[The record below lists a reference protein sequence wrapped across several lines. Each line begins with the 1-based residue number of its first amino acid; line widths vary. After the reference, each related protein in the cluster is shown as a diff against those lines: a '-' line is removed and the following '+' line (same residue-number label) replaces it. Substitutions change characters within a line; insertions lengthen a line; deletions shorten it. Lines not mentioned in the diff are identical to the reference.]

1 MAGTTRNKMNKA
13 TRDRK
18 GERDYWLDHY
28 DQYQPGRQRTSSNQ
42 TITSADYIAIP
53 IPSNMPTP
61 LALPC
66 LIWRWGLGGGG
77 YGAIGGRNAHVVAY
91 EQSRNCQVS
100 ADEGEQVNHLCHR
113 PFCIQ
118 PAHLYI
124 GNAKTNA
131 EDRQALRSEMAKY
144 QTWDQIN
151 DRWDK
156 AGTGFYWE
164 APEIEEVSLGLM
176 EPLDCPHDV
185 GTIQSGGDA
194 VICSNCGELGR
205 SPDAVGH
212 RTPCWERWR
221 GSPPCRCEPCCCRSC
236 LYAMLEGAQRA
247 FDKMGGLPIHT
258 LGGAIPEHFLDETA
272 PLTKA
277 EARRIRATLEVWT
290 RTNKETN

>member
-1 MAGTTRNKMNKA
+1 
-13 TRDRK
+13 
-18 GERDYWLDHY
+18 
-28 DQYQPGRQRTSSNQ
+28 
-42 TITSADYIAIP
+42 
-53 IPSNMPTP
+53 MPTP
-61 LALPC
+61 LSTTIALPC

-77 YGAIGGRNAHVVAY
+77 YGGLIGGRNAHVVAY

-100 ADEGEQVNHLCHR
+100 ADEGEHPHPTSTTYATDPSASSRLTCTSGTCQNQRRGQASPAVRDGKVPDLGSDQRR
-113 PFCIQ
+113 PLCIQ
-118 PAHLYI
+118 PAHLYL
-124 GNAKTNA
+124 GNST
-131 EDRQALRSEMAKY
+131 MY
-144 QTWDQIN
+144 Q
-151 DRWDK
+151 WDK

-194 VICSNCGELGR
+194 VICSNCGEVGR

-247 FDKMGGLPIHT
+247 FDKMGGWPIHT
-258 LGGAIPEHFLDETA
+258 LGGAIPEHFLHETA